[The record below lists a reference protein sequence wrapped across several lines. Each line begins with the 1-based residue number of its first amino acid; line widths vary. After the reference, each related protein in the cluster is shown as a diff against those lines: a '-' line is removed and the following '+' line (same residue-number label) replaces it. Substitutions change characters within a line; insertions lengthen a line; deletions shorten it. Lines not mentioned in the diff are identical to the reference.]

1 MKENL
6 KKAKMIS
13 KITGQVTEYYLENGV
28 KNFQI
33 KIDKN
38 DEEYIIYAFGYADIT
53 IEKID
58 KMKKSMSIH
67 RDAEYDEYWEL
78 MGEGEDT
85 ESLILVARIC
95 DSVNIN
101 YEDDILEL
109 TLKKKFI

>member
-38 DEEYIIYAFGYADIT
+38 DEEYIIYAFGYADLT
-53 IEKID
+53 IEKIE
-58 KMKKSMSIH
+58 KMKKSMSLC
-67 RDAEYDEYWEL
+67 YDN
-78 MGEGEDT
+78 G
-85 ESLILVARIC
+85 V
-95 DSVNIN
+95 
-101 YEDDILEL
+101 
-109 TLKKKFI
+109 

>member
-38 DEEYIIYAFGYADIT
+38 V
-53 IEKID
+53 KV
-58 KMKKSMSIH
+58 KS
-67 RDAEYDEYWEL
+67 
-78 MGEGEDT
+78 
-85 ESLILVARIC
+85 
-95 DSVNIN
+95 
-101 YEDDILEL
+101 
-109 TLKKKFI
+109 